1 MMFKKCLG
9 IFAVIGL
16 MAACNFTEEIYL
28 NDDGSGKL
36 SIHFDGN
43 ELMSM
48 IGEMDSLQHE
58 EVIDSTIVFKHLLEE
73 KKDSISKLSQEEQ
86 AKLKKLE
93 PFSMRIAMNPKA
105 AQMQFELLADFEEIG
120 KMDDAFNAFQNAS
133 SLSPT
138 GELGA
143 GQSMPMITEESPTKI
158 NYSFIGNTFSRTTEI
173 INQELFQKRIDS
185 LSSAEMFLSGST
197 YTFKY
202 HFPRKVKSVNIE
214 GATFSL
220 DGKTMTYEV
229 SMLDM
234 TKTPEAIDLL
244 VELED

>member
-1 MMFKKCLG
+1 MIKKYLSICLLVG
-9 IFAVIGL
+9 F

-48 IGEMDSLQHE
+48 IGTMDSLQKE
-58 EVIDSTIVFKHLLEE
+58 QAIDSTIVFKHMLAE

-93 PFSMRIAMNPKA
+93 PFSMRVAMNPEA
-105 AQMQFELLADFEEIG
+105 AEMRFELLADFQEIAT
-120 KMDDAFNAFQNAS
+120 MNDAFNTFQNAS
-133 SLSPT
+133 SLNPNT
-138 GELGA
+138 VV
-143 GQSMPMITEESPTKI
+143 GQSQSLPLFSDEPSTSVI
-158 NYSFIGNTFSRTTEI
+158 YDFQGNTFSRTTEI
-173 INQELFQKRIDS
+173 INPGLFQKSIDS

-202 HFPRKVKSVNIE
+202 HFPRKVKSVNVE

-229 SMLDM
+229 GLLDM
-234 TKTPEAIDLL
+234 TKNPKVTNLM
-244 VELED
+244 VVLED